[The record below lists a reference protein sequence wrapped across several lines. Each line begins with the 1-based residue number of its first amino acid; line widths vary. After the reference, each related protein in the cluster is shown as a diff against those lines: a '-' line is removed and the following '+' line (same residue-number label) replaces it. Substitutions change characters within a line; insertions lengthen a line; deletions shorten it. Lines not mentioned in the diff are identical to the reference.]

1 MDMSSENQQQLI
13 EQYVTGLMDEAQA
26 SEFEAF
32 ILPKPDWQAQIK
44 QARALF
50 NEIHA
55 QAWAVEVEKT
65 RQLLAPQQTESG
77 LSKWF
82 NWPFTLAPTALA
94 FAMGAVM
101 VSTFGS
107 FYESGGNGL
116 NGPSGQVHSVDL
128 VKPRS
133 IDGVDQ
139 IIAIKKDVEV
149 ILLNVAVTGLPY
161 DSYAIEVKSP
171 TMQWSRTG
179 FRPVDLDN
187 LIIPLTGEFN
197 NNELITIDIRSEPGG
212 DVIKEYVVQIKEN

>member
-13 EQYVTGLMDEAQA
+13 EQYVTGLMDETQA

-32 ILPKPDWQAQIK
+32 ILPQPDWQAQIK
-44 QARALF
+44 QARAQF
-50 NEIHA
+50 NEIHT
-55 QAWAVEVEKT
+55 QAWAQEIEKT
-65 RQLLAPQQTESG
+65 RQLLTPPETKGG

-82 NWPFTLAPTALA
+82 SWPFTLAPTALA

-107 FYESGGNGL
+107 FYGSN
-116 NGPSGQVHSVDL
+116 NSSGQVHSINL
-128 VKPRS
+128 VKTRS

-161 DSYAIEVKSP
+161 DSYSIEINSP
-171 TMQWSRTG
+171 TIQRSHDG
-179 FRPVDLDN
+179 IRPVNLDS
-187 LIIPLTGEFN
+187 LIIPLMGEFN
-197 NNELITIDIRSEPGG
+197 NNELITIGIRSEPNG
-212 DVIKEYVVQIKEN
+212 DVFKEYTVQIKEN